1 MKPSVPWLLISSAI
15 TLPLSSIVAAEP
27 LVMASLSKAQ
37 SQEQNGNRTLSS
49 TDNYDGTSQTD
60 TPFTRKESSTE
71 GGTTYTL
78 ESDVS
83 FTNISKTQLPSAS
96 ETQKESK
103 DVKPTD
109 ASSENKSTSS
119 DQTSEKSSSDHSTP
133 NAESPNQ
140 ESTAETAQPSPTE
153 PSTPTANA
161 VSDENTPKTETT
173 AEPTD
178 QGATDTA
185 QATEEPNKNTNAETP
200 LVSSHRIRANTEPA
214 GDTSSSSPDQAGTTN
229 QADTTGQ
236 EASQNISESQDTL
249 SNPQGQDS
257 QVQAS
262 QSQSSGDQNSSTAQ
276 ETDKSC
282 FSNTAGPL
290 TFTG

>member
-27 LVMASLSKAQ
+27 LLMASLSKAQ
-37 SQEQNGNRTLSS
+37 SQEQNGNQTLSS

-214 GDTSSSSPDQAGTTN
+214 GVPPHLLLTKPALQTKP
-229 QADTTGQ
+229 
-236 EASQNISESQDTL
+236 TL
-249 SNPQGQDS
+249 LAKKLLKIYPNHKTRHLILKVRIRKFRLRKANPAEIKILPQLRKQTKVVF
-257 QVQAS
+257 QI
-262 QSQSSGDQNSSTAQ
+262 
-276 ETDKSC
+276 
-282 FSNTAGPL
+282 L
-290 TFTG
+290 